1 MILPT
6 PPERFDIGYMVRL
19 NSALEAAD
27 RYNLKR
33 GAQIE
38 LSSDTQLVLTSPNG
52 SRFALTVADDG
63 TLSAAAI

>member
-6 PPERFDIGYMVRL
+6 PPDRFDAGYMVRL
-19 NSALEAAD
+19 NSALEGAD

-38 LSSDTQLVLTSPNG
+38 LSNDTQLVLTSPNG
-52 SRFALTVADDG
+52 NRFVLAVADDG
-63 TLSAAAI
+63 TLSATAI